1 MWRPLVSIILPVK
14 NGERFLAE
22 GISSVL
28 SQDYHP
34 LELIVIDGQ
43 STDKSAEIVRSFPE
57 AKYSLQTGV
66 GINEAWNQ
74 GIDEASG
81 EYIGFMGSDDIWEP
95 NKIQKQI
102 RYFKENPEFLC
113 NITMVEMFLEKG
125 ITPPPSFR
133 MELLGNA
140 YPGYMLEALLAHRS
154 IFKQIGGFLTNIPGP
169 QDLDWW
175 LRLKDSGKTVAILP
189 ETLVYKRIHDLNLS
203 YSEKPIHSNSSL
215 LSAMQ
220 RSIKRKRKSGKGAAG
235 NKRQ

>member
-1 MWRPLVSIILPVK
+1 MLRPLVSIILPVK
-14 NGERFLAE
+14 NGARFLAE

-43 STDKSAEIVRSFPE
+43 STDGSVEIIRSFPE
-57 AKYSLQTGV
+57 AKYSSQTSV
-66 GINEAWNQ
+66 GINQAWNQ
-74 GIDEASG
+74 GIDQASG

-95 NKIQKQI
+95 DKIQKQI
-102 RYFKENPEFLC
+102 RYFKENPEILC
-113 NITMVEMFLEKG
+113 SITMVEMFLEPG
-125 ITPPPSFR
+125 VTPPPSFR

-154 IFKQIGGFLTNIPGP
+154 IFKQIGGFLTDMPGP

-175 LRLKDSGKTVAILP
+175 LRLKDSSKTVGIIR

-203 YSEKPIHSNSSL
+203 YTEKPIHTNSSL
-215 LSAMQ
+215 LRAMQ
-220 RSIKRKRKSGKGAAG
+220 RSIKRKRNSGAEDAD
-235 NKRQ
+235 